1 VRDHRPRFHVSPRA
15 GWLNDPNGPI
25 EWGGRY
31 HVFFQHNPLAAEWS
45 PAVHWGHVSSGD
57 LVTWTEHPPAF
68 GPSPDGPDA
77 GGCWSGC
84 VVDDD
89 GVPTAVYSGLERPS
103 PFGAESVCLARGD
116 AGLERWEK
124 DPRNPVLA
132 GPPPGLDLV
141 AFRDPYVWREED
153 GWSLV
158 MGAGVRGEGGAALL
172 YRSADLLA
180 WSYEGVLL
188 GRAAELDEPVWTGRA
203 WECPQL
209 FPLGDR
215 HVLLVSVWDEQPCY
229 PVAFVGRY
237 ERGRFEP
244 ETLARFDVG
253 PDCYAPATMLDGR
266 GRRLAWAWAPE
277 ARPPQQDWAGVLT
290 APRVLTLRDDGAL
303 GVAPV
308 PELEALRGERET
320 ACDRPLGTFV
330 AETRGTALELA
341 AEIDGQVRLAVGG
354 ATVFGWRRP
363 EALELRVL
371 VDRSIV
377 EVFANGTVARTTRI
391 YPDGDV
397 EIELSADGGEALLR
411 RLDVWR
417 LG

>member
-1 VRDHRPRFHVSPRA
+1 VPDHRPRFHVSPRA

-31 HVFFQHNPLAAEWS
+31 HVFFQHNPLAAAWS
-45 PAVHWGHVSSGD
+45 PAVHWGHVSSDD
-57 LVTWTEHPPAF
+57 LVTWTEHAPAF
-68 GPSPDGPDA
+68 GPSREGADA

-84 VVDDD
+84 VVDDG

-103 PFGAESVCLARGD
+103 PLGAESVCLARGD
-116 AGLERWEK
+116 DALERWEK

-132 GPPPGLDLV
+132 GPPPGLDVV
-141 AFRDPYVWREED
+141 AFRDPFVWRED
-153 GWSLV
+153 GGWSLV
-158 MGAGVRGEGGAALL
+158 IGAGVRGEGAAALL
-172 YRSADLLA
+172 YRSTDLLA

-188 GRAAELDEPVWTGRA
+188 SRAAALEEPVWTGRA

-215 HVLLVSVWDEQPCY
+215 HVLLVSVWDDEPCY

-237 ERGRFEP
+237 EGGRFEP
-244 ETLARFDVG
+244 ETLTRFDDG
-253 PDCYAPATMLDGR
+253 PSCYAPATMLDGR
-266 GRRLAWAWAPE
+266 GRRLAWAWSPE
-277 ARPPQQDWAGVLT
+277 ARPPRHGWAGVLT
-290 APRVLTLRDDGAL
+290 APRVLELRHDGAV
-303 GVAPV
+303 GVEPV
-308 PELEALRGERET
+308 RELEALRGERET
-320 ACDRPLGTFV
+320 AVDRRLGTFV
-330 AETRGTALELA
+330 AETRGDALELA
-341 AEIDGQVRLAVGG
+341 AEVDGRVRLAVGG
-354 ATVFGWRRP
+354 TTVFGWERP
-363 EALELRVL
+363 AALELRVL
-371 VDRSIV
+371 VDGSIV

-397 EIELSADGGEALLR
+397 AIELSADGGEALLR